1 MVIHKAMYRGGEV
14 ARQLN
19 ERESGTGYGHRT
31 VTSEFVKSVGEV
43 PLNGQY
49 ESDMRTGLDW
59 EH

>member
-1 MVIHKAMYRGGEV
+1 MYRGGEV

-49 ESDMRTGLDW
+49 ESDMRTGLDSW
-59 EH
+59 ER